1 MKCCVIETPEENS
14 IIFRFE
20 PDEQPSTW
28 CEKLLHD
35 DIIDKKEWVVD
46 LNFDDFTYSWFDNF
60 VPKNNSKGYPIRL
73 FTININSDPPPLKT
87 LLSIGRHICD
97 KINEKP

>member
-1 MKCCVIETPEENS
+1 MLCIETPEENS

-35 DIIDKKEWVVD
+35 DIVDKKEWVVD
-46 LNFDDFTYSWFDNF
+46 LNFDDFTYAWFDNF
-60 VPKNNSKGYPIRL
+60 VPKITAKDIQLGFLPS
-73 FTININSDPPPLKT
+73 T
-87 LLSIGRHICD
+87 SIQIHHH
-97 KINEKP
+97 